1 MIDDQPQA
9 SDMLKEITDW
19 VAYMQGELDKE
30 QIDLVELS
38 EIERVYE
45 ITKEQE

>member
-1 MIDDQPQA
+1 MDDTPLAVDMIQQIREWLD
-9 SDMLKEITDW
+9 
-19 VAYMQGELDKE
+19 YMQSELDKE